1 MGVRDTALVTPDD
14 PLRQDGSAT
23 TPADDAALIELVDT
37 PDYRK
42 LFESQKRLFDL
53 AMSASQMG
61 TWRYTLAD
69 NVCIY
74 DENAQRL
81 YGLTESAFL
90 HDEDGVKSKF
100 HPQDLEPMWSRVT
113 KALDPLGDGRYEVE
127 YRVKQPDGSWRWLS
141 AWGLVEFDGDGPARQ
156 PVAIVGAS
164 RDLTERKRAEDL
176 QRLMIDEL
184 RHRIKNTLSKVQAI
198 ADQTLKTSEDLASA
212 REALGRRI
220 CSMAK
225 AHDLLTSRSW
235 TGAGI
240 AEVVTQA
247 LDAFDPSQFVIDGP
261 EVELTASQAL
271 AFGMILHELAT
282 NAAKYGALSLPS
294 GQVAAQWSVSGETLQ
309 FRWTESG
316 GPTVSPPSRHGFGS
330 RLLAR
335 IAASD
340 LSGEIALDYEPSGL
354 RCSIT
359 APL

>member
-1 MGVRDTALVTPDD
+1 MGVRETALVPPADD
-14 PLRQDGSAT
+14 PLRQGSLA
-23 TPADDAALIELVDT
+23 PSAADDAALVEVAKS
-37 PDYRK
+37 PDYRM

-53 AMSASQMG
+53 AMAASQMG

-81 YGLTESAFL
+81 YGLTEAAFL
-90 HDEDGVKSKF
+90 HDEEGVKSKF
-100 HPQDLEPMWSRVT
+100 HPQDLELMWSRVT

-127 YRVKQPDGSWRWLS
+127 YRVKQPDGTWRWLS
-141 AWGLVEFDGDGPARQ
+141 AWGLVELEGDGPSRH

-164 RDLTERKRAEDL
+164 RDLTERKHAE
-176 QRLMIDEL
+176 EL
-184 RHRIKNTLSKVQAI
+184 
-198 ADQTLKTSEDLASA
+198 ESA
-212 REALGRRI
+212 REALSRRI

-235 TGAGI
+235 TGA
-240 AEVVTQA
+240 ALTDVVMQA
-247 LDAFDPSQFVIDGP
+247 LDAFDPPQLVTEGP
-261 EVELTASQAL
+261 EVELSASQAL

-282 NAAKYGALSLPS
+282 NAAKYGALSVTS
-294 GQVAAQWSVSGETLQ
+294 GQVAVQWSVGEDKVQL
-309 FRWTESG
+309 RWMESG
-316 GPTVSPPSRHGFGS
+316 GPPVNPPSRHGFGS

-335 IAASD
+335 IVASD
-340 LSGEIALDYEPSGL
+340 LSGELALDYEPSGL